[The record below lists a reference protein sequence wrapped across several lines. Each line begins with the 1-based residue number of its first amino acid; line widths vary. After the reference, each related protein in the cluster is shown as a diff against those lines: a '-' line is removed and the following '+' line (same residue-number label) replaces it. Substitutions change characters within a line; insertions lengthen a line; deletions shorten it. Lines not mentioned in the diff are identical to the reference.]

1 MTAYIYATA
10 GQKVYQY
17 DPSDMSKVA
26 ETAAAGGGLR
36 ALTALGGYIYAGGN
50 SPLANKVFQYDPSDM
65 SKVAESLAYNG
76 FIIALAEDGSNIY
89 NGGALT
95 DSIYKY
101 DPSDLSKVAESDDYG
116 TIYDLTVLAAHIYA
130 AGVGAEVGFFKVLQY
145 LRSDLSTVAES
156 LSYGGIMFGLAA
168 LGGFVFAGGQ
178 TTQKLFKYDPSDMS
192 KVAESADYGGAIRS
206 LDADDS
212 NLYAGGFTTQKVFK
226 YNPANLAKLA
236 ESGDYGS
243 FITAIAGYGNY
254 IYAGGGGGQKVFQ
267 YNRSDLS
274 KVAETLTHG
283 STVTRLLGFEV
294 VISVPT
300 VTTQAVSNIG
310 ETTATANGNITDLG
324 TPNPTAH
331 GFAYSP
337 SDTTPDI
344 ETDSV
349 TDEGAASSTG
359 AFTSDLTGLTAGL
372 LYYVRAYATNTA
384 GTSYGSVVTVRGIR
398 AVGAGYV
405 WQDGPFVHFGGEDG
419 NEVIYNPPL
428 TVSGSE
434 DPGYLWTEG
443 TELNVIDSA
452 GDERSEEG
460 TATGDTGPEG
470 TAFIEASELHYLDA
484 AAGAER
490 TH

>member
-1 MTAYIYATA
+1 MLKVWSLTNDVDDWKGLVDNNKNALALGMSDFSLGGTPA
-10 GQKVYQY
+10 GLTLVQLVNGTPQY
-17 DPSDMSKVA
+17 SLTHHLPADTTRYLTIERVES
-26 ETAAAGGGLR
+26 EGR
-36 ALTALGGYIYAGGN
+36 ALRCFVYSDPARTNLLSTIRIISGVRLNLRYQMVSQSSN
-50 SPLANKVFQYDPSDM
+50 SPVANDKISGYV
-65 SKVAESLAYNG
+65 
-76 FIIALAEDGSNIY
+76 ED
-89 NGGALT
+89 LE
-95 DSIYKY
+95 
-101 DPSDLSKVAESDDYG
+101 L
-116 TIYDLTVLAAHIYA
+116 
-130 AGVGAEVGFFKVLQY
+130 
-145 LRSDLSTVAES
+145 
-156 LSYGGIMFGLAA
+156 
-168 LGGFVFAGGQ
+168 
-178 TTQKLFKYDPSDMS
+178 
-192 KVAESADYGGAIRS
+192 
-206 LDADDS
+206 
-212 NLYAGGFTTQKVFK
+212 
-226 YNPANLAKLA
+226 
-236 ESGDYGS
+236 
-243 FITAIAGYGNY
+243 
-254 IYAGGGGGQKVFQ
+254 
-267 YNRSDLS
+267 
-274 KVAETLTHG
+274 
-283 STVTRLLGFEV
+283 
-294 VISVPT
+294 ISVAQPAVAPT

-337 SDTTPDI
+337 TDTTPDI

-372 LYYVRAYATNTA
+372 LYYMRAYATNTA
-384 GTSYGSVVTVRGIR
+384 GTSYGSEVTVRGIR

-470 TAFIEASELHYLDA
+470 TAFIEGSELHYLDET
-484 AAGAER
+484 AGAER

>member
-1 MTAYIYATA
+1 MATEEQTDVRFLTSNVSGGVSWGQRLTISDRTVSKLSFYLRKIGSPSGTVTFFIRKLDDSIVASKLWGNSSDISTTPAWYEVTFDTPVYVNEEVYLLVRCTGGSAGNVIQIYSSFPDDVKADEFIV
-10 GQKVYQY
+10 Q
-17 DPSDMSKVA
+17 
-26 ETAAAGGGLR
+26 R
-36 ALTALGGYIYAGGN
+36 TALGVYKTYVDFGWDPVDFGYIYTYGV
-50 SPLANKVFQYDPSDM
+50 S
-65 SKVAESLAYNG
+65 VA
-76 FIIALAEDGSNIY
+76 
-89 NGGALT
+89 
-95 DSIYKY
+95 
-101 DPSDLSKVAESDDYG
+101 
-116 TIYDLTVLAAHIYA
+116 
-130 AGVGAEVGFFKVLQY
+130 
-145 LRSDLSTVAES
+145 
-156 LSYGGIMFGLAA
+156 
-168 LGGFVFAGGQ
+168 
-178 TTQKLFKYDPSDMS
+178 
-192 KVAESADYGGAIRS
+192 
-206 LDADDS
+206 
-212 NLYAGGFTTQKVFK
+212 
-226 YNPANLAKLA
+226 
-236 ESGDYGS
+236 
-243 FITAIAGYGNY
+243 
-254 IYAGGGGGQKVFQ
+254 
-267 YNRSDLS
+267 
-274 KVAETLTHG
+274 
-283 STVTRLLGFEV
+283 
-294 VISVPT
+294 PT
-300 VTTQAVSNIG
+300 VTTQAATNIG

-324 TPNPTAH
+324 SPNPTAH

-337 SDTTPDI
+337 TDTTPDI

-470 TAFIEASELHYLDA
+470 AAFIEGSELHYLDET
-484 AAGAER
+484 AGAER